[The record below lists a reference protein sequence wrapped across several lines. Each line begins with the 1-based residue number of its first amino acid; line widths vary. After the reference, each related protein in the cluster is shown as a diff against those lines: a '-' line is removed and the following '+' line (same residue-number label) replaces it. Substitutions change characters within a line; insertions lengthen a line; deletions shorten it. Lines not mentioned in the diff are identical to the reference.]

1 MQGADFNELQT
12 QVEIQFMDAL
22 TAAYDLGDSELV
34 EELQDAYKQNQI
46 GAEGEN
52 FDSVTNLRNLVEK
65 LTEVGTDSEGLT
77 DLDSDLYELQA
88 GYAQG
93 LNYNAPELR
102 PPLGTLERQEDVE
115 KILEHEEPAQD
126 EPQTGQPQYKSP
138 ILNTFS
144 R

>member
-1 MQGADFNELQT
+1 MQGADLNELQA
-12 QVEIQFMDAL
+12 QVELQFMDAL

-34 EELQDAYKQNQI
+34 EELQNTYKQNQI
-46 GAEGEN
+46 GAEGKN

-65 LTEVGTDSEGLT
+65 LTEVGTDNAELT
-77 DLDSDLYELQA
+77 DLDAGLYELQA
-88 GYAQG
+88 GYAKG

-126 EPQTGQPQYKSP
+126 EPQTGQPQYNSP
-138 ILNTFS
+138 ILNTYS